1 MKFINYLES
10 ITGIGI
16 YPLVS
21 LMIFFVFFIGV
32 ALYVILGRKEYFAV
46 LSTLPLNSDNTDS
59 FTLNKNSYD
68 NATK

>member
-21 LMIFFVFFIGV
+21 FLIFFLFFLV
-32 ALYVILGRKEYFAV
+32 VSLYVFKADKQHISEV
-46 LSTLPLNSDNTDS
+46 SQMPLDINENH
-59 FTLNKNSYD
+59 L
-68 NATK
+68 

>member
-21 LMIFFVFFIGV
+21 FLIFFTFFLGV
-32 ALYVILGRKEYFAV
+32 SLYLLKAGKQHFSNVAQI
-46 LSTLPLNSDNTDS
+46 PLENNFNNTQHEEI
-59 FTLNKNSYD
+59 
-68 NATK
+68 

>member
-21 LMIFFVFFIGV
+21 LMIFFLFFLAVSIYVLKAGKDYFSEV
-32 ALYVILGRKEYFAV
+32 AAI
-46 LSTLPLNSDNTDS
+46 PLDA
-59 FTLNKNSYD
+59 NKNDTLYE
-68 NATK
+68 KI

>member
-21 LMIFFVFFIGV
+21 LLIFFIFFMVVGAYVFKADKNHIEEV
-32 ALYVILGRKEYFAV
+32 SNI
-46 LSTLPLNSDNTDS
+46 PLD
-59 FTLNKNSYD
+59 
-68 NATK
+68 

>member
-21 LMIFFVFFIGV
+21 LFVFLGFFLLV
-32 ALYVILGRKEYFAV
+32 TLYVIKGNKKYFDK
-46 LSTLPLNSDNTDS
+46 LSQLPINDQ
-59 FTLNKNSYD
+59 KQ
-68 NATK
+68 

>member
-21 LMIFFVFFIGV
+21 FIIFFTFFLGV
-32 ALYVILGRKEYFAV
+32 SIYLLKTSKNHFSQVAQI
-46 LSTLPLNSDNTDS
+46 PLENNFNT
-59 FTLNKNSYD
+59 NQHEEI
-68 NATK
+68 